1 MHLPELVTGSSL
13 LLLTTTNAPIKPWIS
28 RKILHIGI
36 GTLLLNAD
44 ISDPNVVN
52 GIYSSC
58 FLSGAVITN
67 KGLNKVSDDRKNN
80 GFIKDIGIFGYIV
93 ACYMCLLLSVP
104 YNEISPLFY
113 ADPAGAIIGRTTN
126 STKIWE
132 NKTIAGTSAVFATSL
147 LTLNGNIEEKILSS
161 FIITIIELV
170 GGKIDN
176 SLIAFFLIAK
186 YLIQNT

>member
-80 GFIKDIGIFGYIV
+80 GLIKDIGIFGYII
-93 ACYMCLLLSVP
+93 ACYICLLLSVP

-113 ADPAGAIIGRTTN
+113 ADPAGAIIGRTIN

-132 NKTIAGTSAVFATSL
+132 NKTIAGTGAVFATSL
-147 LTLNGNIEEKILSS
+147 LTLHGNIEEKILSS
-161 FIITIIELV
+161 FIITIIELF

-176 SLIAFFLIAK
+176 SLIAFFLITK
-186 YLIQNT
+186 YLIKNT

>member
-1 MHLPELVTGSSL
+1 MHLPELIGSSGL
-13 LLLTTTNAPIKPWIS
+13 LLLTTTNAPLKPWIS

-52 GIYSSC
+52 TIYSSC
-58 FLSGAVITN
+58 FLTGAAITN
-67 KGLNKVSDDRKNN
+67 KGLNRVSHDRIND
-80 GFIKDIGIFGYIV
+80 GFIKDIGIFGYV
-93 ACYMCLLLSVP
+93 LSCYFCLLLSVP

-126 STKIWE
+126 TTKIWE
-132 NKTIAGTSAVFATSL
+132 NKTIAGSGAVFTTSL
-147 LTLNGNIEEKILSS
+147 LTLHGDINEKILSAL
-161 FIITIIELV
+161 IITMIELF

-186 YLIQNT
+186 YLIQNN